1 MGIWRESLQSPLVH
15 IIDLL
20 SGSILEN
27 CAVAWIY
34 LEIEFYRFPYLS
46 ILLQYTSNR
55 KILAIITHTPPTFFV
70 WKPHQTSIA
79 IHQKPSHRLQLLI
92 HHGLQQ
98 LPVDIEET
106 MLHPNPLRCFMQNKN
121 INESKHPFA
130 CQHGLKKLRLVGLVA
145 PILFWLLQSSSTR
158 KHVCWPFCLPNF
170 EELQWQ
176 QELLEPPKVKF
187 AQPFR
192 SGGVGK
198 NTTANAMINDYC
210 LCVLK
215 KTLEI

>member
-1 MGIWRESLQSPLVH
+1 METTP
-15 IIDLL
+15 
-20 SGSILEN
+20 N
-27 CAVAWIY
+27 
-34 LEIEFYRFPYLS
+34 FN
-46 ILLQYTSNR
+46 SN
-55 KILAIITHTPPTFFV
+55 
-70 WKPHQTSIA
+70 SS
-79 IHQKPSHRLQLLI
+79 KPSDGLQLLI

-130 CQHGLKKLRLVGLVA
+130 CQDGLKKLRLVGLVA

-192 SGGVGK
+192 SGGVGLK
-198 NTTANAMINDYC
+198 IRQQMPWSTIIVCVCWRKPWKFNGCTPPKKSQNVIAMEKDGTCPTSSFQLWGCFWGGRGVRRGWN
-210 LCVLK
+210 LVW
-215 KTLEI
+215 